1 MHINFIDNQI
11 QRKIDNKQICK
22 IICNT
27 FFLFPISQNGN
38 NLVNKN
44 DTKHAVHLLYL
55 VRHGNKPCDFQVV
68 FFQIVYS
75 VRLKG
80 GGIGKINFI
89 IMFIC
94 KKTKRLV
101 YKGGYIYIY
110 IMTAV
115 IRKGPLS
122 FDVTV

>member
-1 MHINFIDNQI
+1 
-11 QRKIDNKQICK
+11 
-22 IICNT
+22 
-27 FFLFPISQNGN
+27 
-38 NLVNKN
+38 
-44 DTKHAVHLLYL
+44 
-55 VRHGNKPCDFQVV
+55 
-68 FFQIVYS
+68 
-75 VRLKG
+75 
-80 GGIGKINFI
+80 
-89 IMFIC
+89 MFIC